1 MGAADVIAP
10 GRSCVT
16 SEPGKAEVAHAAVG
30 APREFPSVTILIAA
44 YNAQPF
50 LHRAV
55 TSALEQTIPAT
66 EILIVDDA
74 SSDGTVPAARKLAET
89 DGRIRVLGLSTN
101 GGPAAARN
109 AGLDIASG
117 EWIAVLD
124 ADDAFLPDRIE
135 RMLTYGVQVGAD
147 IVLDNFRY
155 YNAERA
161 EIGRPALDENAPDAL
176 VSFADY
182 LSRARPFGPETD
194 WGLLKPIFRRDFLEK
209 YRLRYPVKTR
219 HGEDF
224 LLLCEAFMQGARCA
238 LYRQAGYLYTSGSAN
253 LSRTV
258 RDYRLMYQHT
268 RQLLRDKRI
277 ASDPVLTRL
286 MRERAA
292 AVRRLAAEF
301 DLARFRS
308 NHDYNAIARRLLADN
323 AFRMILAKRLVRRL
337 WH

>member
-1 MGAADVIAP
+1 MPALRNAGITRAGAARDL
-10 GRSCVT
+10 
-16 SEPGKAEVAHAAVG
+16 
-30 APREFPSVTILIAA
+30 PSITVLIAA
-44 YNAQPF
+44 YNAQNF

-55 TSALEQTIPAT
+55 TSALQQTLPAS

-74 SSDGTVPAARKLAET
+74 STDGTVAAARKLAER
-89 DGRIRVLGLSTN
+89 DARIRLIGLSTN

-109 AGLDIASG
+109 AGLDVATG
-117 EWIAVLD
+117 EWVAVLD
-124 ADDAFLPDRIE
+124 ADDAFLPDRLE
-135 RMLTYGVQVGAD
+135 QMLSYGVQVGAD

-155 YNAERA
+155 YNAGRD
-161 EIGRPALDENAPDAL
+161 EIGRPALDEHVPDAM

-182 LSRARPFGPETD
+182 LSRARPFGQETD
-194 WGLLKPIFRRDFLEK
+194 WGLLKPIFRRAFLEK
-209 YRLRYPVKTR
+209 YRLRYPLKVR

-224 LLLCEAFMQGARCA
+224 LLMCEVFLHGARCA
-238 LYRQAGYLYTSGSAN
+238 LCRQAGYLYTSGSAN

-268 RQLLRDKRI
+268 RQLLRDERI
-277 ASDPVLTRL
+277 ASDPLLTRR
-286 MRERAA
+286 MRERAS
-292 AVRRLAAEF
+292 AVRRLAAEL